1 MTRFLLVVPPLV
13 GHVNPLVGVADE
25 LVRRGHEVAW
35 AGHAGQ
41 IRRLAG
47 ADATVYDC
55 VIPGGGLSRPPG
67 LTGPAAFRF
76 LWAEFFVPLADAMAP
91 GVDAAIDAFRP
102 DLVLTDQHAVAGALV
117 AERRGIVHV
126 TSATTSAELVD
137 PLGGMPKVGA
147 WLRELLGG
155 LRARIG
161 DPAHTGDPRFSPHG
175 VIAFTGRELL
185 GDAPPPHDRTY
196 LVGPA
201 IAPRADRSDFPWDEL
216 DPARSTVLV
225 SLGTANADAGGR
237 FLAEAVT
244 ALDRLRD
251 RVQGVVVDPGRTL
264 DPASVPDGVLVRE
277 HVPQLDLL
285 ARVDAV
291 VCHAGHNTVC
301 ESLWHGLP
309 LVLAPIRDD
318 QPIVAGQVVDAG
330 AGVRVRFGRVD
341 AERLAAAVET
351 VLDPTGG
358 HRAAAETIGR
368 SLRAAGGQSAA
379 ADHLERIAGEGPA
392 PASAPD
398 VAPVT
403 SEPGSAR
410 PESAPVRAE
419 RAVVRPES
427 APVRAEPAPVRPES
441 APAADPVP
449 VPAEPAR
456 TSR

>member
-264 DPASVPDGVLVRE
+264 DSASVPDGVLVRE

-403 SEPGSAR
+403 SVPGSVR
-410 PESAPVRAE
+410 TESTPVRAE

-427 APVRAEPAPVRPES
+427 EPVRAELASVRPES

-456 TSR
+456 TPR

>member
-13 GHVNPLVGVADE
+13 GHVNPLVGVAAE
-25 LVRRGHEVAW
+25 LARRGHQVAW
-35 AGHAGQ
+35 AGHADQ
-41 IRRLAG
+41 IRRLVG
-47 ADATVYDC
+47 ADVTVYDC
-55 VIPGGGLSRPPG
+55 VVPGGGLSRPPG

-117 AERRGIVHV
+117 AERRGVVHV
-126 TSATTSAELVD
+126 TSATTSAELID
-137 PLGGMPKVGA
+137 PLAGMPKVGA
-147 WLRELLGG
+147 WQSELLGA
-155 LRARIG
+155 LRGRIG
-161 DPAHTGDPRFSPHG
+161 DPARTGDPRFSPYG

-185 GDAPPPHDRTY
+185 GDAPPPNERTY

-216 DPARSTVLV
+216 DPARATVLV

-251 RVQGVVVDPGRTL
+251 RVQGVVVDPGHTL
-264 DPASVPDGVLVRE
+264 TEVPPGVLVRE

-291 VCHAGHNTVC
+291 VCHGGHNTVC

-341 AERLAAAVET
+341 AARLGAAIET
-351 VLDPTGG
+351 VLDPESG
-358 HRAAAETIGR
+358 HRAAAEAIGR

-379 ADHLERIAGEGPA
+379 AGHLERIAASPPSLTVSATVPA
-392 PASAPD
+392 PATASVSVSP
-398 VAPVT
+398 
-403 SEPGSAR
+403 
-410 PESAPVRAE
+410 
-419 RAVVRPES
+419 
-427 APVRAEPAPVRPES
+427 
-441 APAADPVP
+441 
-449 VPAEPAR
+449 
-456 TSR
+456 

>member
-47 ADATVYDC
+47 AGATAYDC
-55 VIPGGGLSRPPG
+55 VVPGGGLRRPPG

-91 GVDAAIDAFRP
+91 GVEAAIDAFRP

-147 WLRELLGG
+147 WLQELLGG
-155 LRARIG
+155 LRTRIG
-161 DPAHTGDPRFSPHG
+161 DPARTGDPRFSPHG

-185 GDAPPPHDRTY
+185 GDAPLPHERTY

-225 SLGTANADAGGR
+225 SLGTANADAGER

-251 RVQGVVVDPGRTL
+251 RVQGVVVDPGHTL
-264 DPASVPDGVLVRE
+264 TSVPPGVLVRE

-341 AERLAAAVET
+341 AERLASAIET
-351 VLDPTGG
+351 VLDPAGG
-358 HRAAAETIGR
+358 HRSAAEAIGR
-368 SLRAAGGQSAA
+368 SLREAGGQSAA
-379 ADHLERIAGEGPA
+379 ADHLERTAGEAPV
-392 PASAPD
+392 PASAQD
-398 VAPVT
+398 AAPVAL
-403 SEPGSAR
+403 EQGSVR
-410 PESAPVRAE
+410 PETASVRAEPVPVRAE
-419 RAVVRPES
+419 S
-427 APVRAEPAPVRPES
+427 GMVRAETAPVRPES
-441 APAADPVP
+441 APATGLVP
-449 VPAEPAR
+449 VPAESASSPR
-456 TSR
+456 